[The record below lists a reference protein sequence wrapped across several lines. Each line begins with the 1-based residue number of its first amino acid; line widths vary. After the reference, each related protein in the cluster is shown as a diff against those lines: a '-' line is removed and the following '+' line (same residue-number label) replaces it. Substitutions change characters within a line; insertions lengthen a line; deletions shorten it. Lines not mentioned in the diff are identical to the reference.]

1 SSINPII
8 FEKVSK
14 FTKFHSAKFHFTH
27 FFPRISLYKSHQFF
41 SFFFPIQ
48 FIPCFSLT
56 LFFFSKM
63 AISKQLIPFFSA
75 AAVFLLLLH
84 STAAQPAVVRGGY
97 WFPDSGFAV
106 SAIESRHFTH
116 LFCAFAGIDSG
127 NFQLT
132 VPAANRQQF
141 MTFTQTVQSKNPS
154 VRTLLSIGGGG
165 ANVATFAAMA
175 SQPGRRKSFID
186 TSISTARSFNFHGL
200 DLDWEYPSDA
210 TQMANFG
217 SLLTEWRAAVAAEA
231 RTSGKPPLLLS
242 AAVLYLP
249 YYYSNAVP
257 YPVRTISNSLDWINL
272 MAYDFFGPGWTPTT
286 TGPPAALFNPGR
298 RESGDNAINLWI
310 QAGLGAK
317 KIVLG
322 MPFYGWSWQLNDA
335 GNHGLYSPA
344 NGKALQGEGSATY
357 SQINAFIRQNRAT
370 KVYNSTVVSDYC
382 YSGRT
387 WIGYDD
393 VQSVSTKVAY
403 AKRRGL
409 LGYFAWHVGAD
420 DNWTLSSRASQAW
433 GA

>member
-1 SSINPII
+1 
-8 FEKVSK
+8 
-14 FTKFHSAKFHFTH
+14 
-27 FFPRISLYKSHQFF
+27 
-41 SFFFPIQ
+41 
-48 FIPCFSLT
+48 
-56 LFFFSKM
+56 M
-63 AISKQLIPFFSA
+63 AISKLLIPFFSA

-84 STAAQPAVVRGGY
+84 SAAAQPAVVRGGY

-217 SLLTEWRAAVAAEA
+217 SLLTEWRAAVSAEA

-257 YPVRTISNSLDWINL
+257 YPAISNNLDWINV
-272 MAYDFFGPGWTPTT
+272 MSYDLYAPNWSPNSTA
-286 TGPPAALFNPGR
+286 PPAALYGSDQVISVD
-298 RESGDNAINLWI
+298 SGIRSWL
-310 QAGLGAK
+310 QQGLPAT

-322 MPFYGWSWQLNDA
+322 LPFYGYAWQLLNS
-335 GNHGLYSPA
+335 NQTGLYLPA
-344 NGKALQGEGSATY
+344 NGTDLPEGGAMTYGQINRFIEGWKSSVVDVFSATVV
-357 SQINAFIRQNRAT
+357 T
-370 KVYNSTVVSDYC
+370 KYC
-382 YSGRT
+382 YYGTT
-387 WIGYDD
+387 WIGYD
-393 VQSVSTKVAY
+393 SSESIFGKVLY
-403 AKRRGL
+403 AKVKGL
-409 LGYFAWHVGAD
+409 GGYFAWHVGGD
-420 DNWTLSSRASQAW
+420 DNWTLSTTGNWSSSIIQLYIFIKIICHIIIMTVF
-433 GA
+433 GYG

>member
-1 SSINPII
+1 QTRLLLACCLHTTSSINPII

-14 FTKFHSAKFHFTH
+14 FTKFHSAKFHLTH

-84 STAAQPAVVRGGY
+84 SAAAQPAVVRGGY

-257 YPVRTISNSLDWINL
+257 YPAISNNLDWINV
-272 MAYDFFGPGWTPTT
+272 MSYDLYVPNWSPNS
-286 TGPPAALFNPGR
+286 TGPPAALYGSDQVISVD
-298 RESGDNAINLWI
+298 SGIRSWL
-310 QAGLGAK
+310 QQGLPAT

-322 MPFYGWSWQLNDA
+322 LPFYGYAWQLLNSNQT
-335 GNHGLYSPA
+335 GMYIPA
-344 NGKALQGEGSATY
+344 NGTDLPEGGAMTY
-357 SQINAFIRQNRAT
+357 GQINRFIEGW
-370 KVYNSTVVSDYC
+370 KSSDDT
-382 YSGRT
+382 RF
-387 WIGYDD
+387 D
-393 VQSVSTKVAY
+393 VIIS
-403 AKRRGL
+403 L
-409 LGYFAWHVGAD
+409 I
-420 DNWTLSSRASQAW
+420 
-433 GA
+433 